1 MSEMIMDYLKTH
13 AEFPILVLCW
23 ILAIYIFKKNIELH
37 RQYNQHKKSP
47 AIRRIKKRQEEDN
60 EII

>member
-37 RQYNQHKKSP
+37 RQYNQHKKIP
-47 AIRRIKKRQEEDN
+47 YHKENKWQEEDN

>member
-1 MSEMIMDYLKTH
+1 MSEIIMDYLKTH

-37 RQYNQHKKSP
+37 RQYNQHKKISCHKEN
-47 AIRRIKKRQEEDN
+47 KKRQEEDN